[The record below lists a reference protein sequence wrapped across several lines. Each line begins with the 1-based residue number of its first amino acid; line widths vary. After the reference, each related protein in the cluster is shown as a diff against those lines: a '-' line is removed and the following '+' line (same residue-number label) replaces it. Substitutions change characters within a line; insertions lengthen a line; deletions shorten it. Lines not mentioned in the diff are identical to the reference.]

1 MFESRCGV
9 CCNSCQRKEKV
20 HCKGCTEMKQPF
32 WGGDC
37 GVKSCCEGRGFD
49 HCGVCPDF
57 PCEVLSTMGMEEG
70 FDPAPK
76 IEKCRIW
83 AGETRK

>member
-9 CCNSCQRKEKV
+9 PCNSCDRKEAV
-20 HCKGCTEMKQPF
+20 HCKGCLHMDKPF

-37 GVKSCCEGRGFD
+37 AVKTCCESKKLD

-57 PCEVLSTMGMEEG
+57 PCDMLAHMGIEKG
-70 FDPAPK
+70 FDPEPK
-76 IEKCRIW
+76 LANCRKW
-83 AGETRK
+83 AAEI

>member
-9 CCNSCQRKEKV
+9 GCNSCERKEAV
-20 HCKGCTEMKQPF
+20 HCQGCLLMDAPF
-32 WGGDC
+32 WGGEC
-37 GVKSCCEGRGFD
+37 AIKACCEGKALD

-57 PCEVLSTMGMEEG
+57 PCTMLTQMGLEEG

-76 IEKCRIW
+76 LANCRKW
-83 AGETRK
+83 AQEI